1 MLNLPLI
8 GAPADRQGR
17 LLLSLLRNR
26 EQLLKYLLMLLAD
39 DEESARRLVET
50 FNADERN
57 HHADGHDGGFG
68 LPLLEPLLQALD
80 RQPTRLDQIARLI
93 EDLRQSPEGRQLVS
107 EQFLSIWGPIWT
119 AQKGAGN
126 G

>member
-1 MLNLPLI
+1 
-8 GAPADRQGR
+8 
-17 LLLSLLRNR
+17 
-26 EQLLKYLLMLLAD
+26 MLLAD

-50 FNADERN
+50 FGADGRN
-57 HHADGHDGGFG
+57 HHADGNDNGFG

-107 EQFLSIWGPIWT
+107 DQFLSIWEPIWT
-119 AQKGAGN
+119 ARKGVGN